1 MKIQA
6 GLESGLE
13 NAVVHSTSL
22 RFRQCLSSPFI
33 LSSVCVFWSKKQNGE
48 NGETAF
54 YIVLAQIELA
64 TLLFSQNVF
73 LLKIL
78 PPHF

>member
-1 MKIQA
+1 MRLSILQA
-6 GLESGLE
+6 
-13 NAVVHSTSL
+13 
-22 RFRQCLSSPFI
+22 
-33 LSSVCVFWSKKQNGE
+33 CVFVSVYRVHLSCQVYVYFGLKIGLHPPTNGE